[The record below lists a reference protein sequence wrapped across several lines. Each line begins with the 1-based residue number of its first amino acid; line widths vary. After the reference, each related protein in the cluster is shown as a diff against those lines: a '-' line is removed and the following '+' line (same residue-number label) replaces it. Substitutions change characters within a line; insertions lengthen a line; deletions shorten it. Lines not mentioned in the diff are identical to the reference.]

1 MNERVSLEELV
12 QVGEPV
18 GVFSW
23 VPPAYWDRAR
33 GRRCTRCGEF
43 LPFSA
48 FRPNRRLSSGWN
60 SWCRECHAERS
71 RHWRAEHPEQQQ
83 LYNERRRVPLAK
95 LTCAECG
102 AVFEGPK
109 NRLLCSRR
117 CKDRRYARLH
127 PDKLREKKRRRA
139 ERLAA

>member
-1 MNERVSLEELV
+1 VP
-12 QVGEPV
+12 VGEPV

-23 VPPAYWDRAR
+23 VRPWYATPT
-33 GRRCTRCGEF
+33 GRRCTHCGEF

-48 FRPNRRLSSGWN
+48 FRPNLKLSSGWN
-60 SWCRECHAERS
+60 SWCRDCSVESSRAWRERNRERVNAARKTPPS
-71 RHWRAEHPEQQQ
+71 RLRC
-83 LYNERRRVPLAK
+83 V
-95 LTCAECG
+95 ECG
-102 AVFEGPK
+102 EEFEGQK
-109 NRLLCSRR
+109 GRLLCGKRR